1 MINFLQILNIDSDFS
16 LYLSHLFT
24 KTYNM
29 KQFHSVC
36 LALAFVLVSLASN
49 SAVVLP
55 AAKPAS
61 NNAAEMYLP
70 LGKSGN
76 KISLLDF
83 STIKASE
90 LETLSGKKMNFVQK
104 MGFKSFQKKLRKNI
118 NADGTI
124 DSKKLAKLATKG
136 KASEESSKYLRL
148 WLILLGAAILFSIL
162 GIFVPFLWIISLLAG
177 LGATIFFVLWLIAL
191 AG

>member
-1 MINFLQILNIDSDFS
+1 
-16 LYLSHLFT
+16 
-24 KTYNM
+24 M

-70 LGKSGN
+70 IGKSGN
-76 KISLLDF
+76 KISLLEL
-83 STIKASE
+83 SKIKAGE
-90 LETLSGKKMNFVQK
+90 LETLAGRKMNLVQK
-104 MGFKSFQKKLRKNI
+104 MGFKSFQRKLRKNI

-124 DSKKLAKLATKG
+124 DTKKLASLATKG
-136 KASEESSKYLRL
+136 KANEQSSRYLRL
-148 WLILLGAAILFSIL
+148 TLIFLGVGIAFSIL
-162 GIFVPFLWIISLLAG
+162 ALVIGFFWIFGALAFI
-177 LGATIFFVLWLIAL
+177 AAAVFFILWLIDV